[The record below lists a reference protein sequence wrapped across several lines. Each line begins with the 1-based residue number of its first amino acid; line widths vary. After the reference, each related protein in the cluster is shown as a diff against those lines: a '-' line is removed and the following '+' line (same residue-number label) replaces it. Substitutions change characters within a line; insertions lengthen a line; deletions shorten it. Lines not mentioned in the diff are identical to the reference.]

1 MLMDTIVISI
11 MEFTTTQTQLLR
23 IDLKSLMFHHA
34 TLESITNSYS
44 VRTHSL
50 TIHKEN
56 LIQLIIVNVTD
67 LDGQGDTIRSR
78 FYEEFKLLLADEVAS
93 AADVTFMR
101 ITRLYSIGLG
111 KRL

>member
-1 MLMDTIVISI
+1 MLLWKVSQIHTVYVL
-11 MEFTTTQTQLLR
+11 TL
-23 IDLKSLMFHHA
+23 SL
-34 TLESITNSYS
+34 
-44 VRTHSL
+44 L
-50 TIHKEN
+50 TIEN

-111 KRL
+111 KRLKITLLANYHNIP